1 MNPYEAPSIP
11 SLLPNGFVRWQ
22 TIQLLMDPDEHWEYL
37 RNAVSQ
43 WDIIDAKGEIFPKDI
58 PRDAFPSEPDPEM
71 LQWHE
76 GVSRRLEYDY
86 VKRNVHRASPP
97 NFGPYHYHFTEK
109 DPSRDEEEYAHS
121 RHDSGSRRHTHYDSD
136 RPSRRRHHHRRL
148 SAEYPPSGSR
158 RHEAGF
164 APRPDGGRSGFASPR
179 SSSPSTFA
187 ERARR
192 SSGRDR
198 ASWYGPPLSPD
209 VDGAPDAPD
218 ISDHPPRDE
227 DRGHKSKRRSRRN
240 NLSPPPHSRTRRHS
254 HDAYTR
260 KPARDLSPAP
270 PDYRNGDYEARPP
283 KSSKSREKSRRSDD
297 RSRSRPA
304 GVKFRDFSF
313 DGPVPAPAP
322 DPTPYV
328 NAPPPPPRTSP
339 RRRYNLDPDATRRG
353 SYSGGSTGGSRPGSG
368 GSGSERP
375 RSFSSAGLYPRSS
388 RRTSPVRSSAAKRYI
403 PTSVAEDVPYISSA
417 SRRAPIY
424 D

>member
-1 MNPYEAPSIP
+1 
-11 SLLPNGFVRWQ
+11 
-22 TIQLLMDPDEHWEYL
+22 MDPDEHWEYL

-43 WDIIDAKGEIFPKDI
+43 WDIVDAKGEIFPKDI

-86 VKRNVHRASPP
+86 VKRNMHRGSPT
-97 NFGPYHYHFTEK
+97 NLGPDHYHFGGK
-109 DPSRDEEEYAHS
+109 DPLQDEEGYVPSPHG
-121 RHDSGSRRHTHYDSD
+121 SGSRHHSHYDSD
-136 RPSRRRHHHRRL
+136 RSSQRRHHRHHHRRF
-148 SAEYPPSGSR
+148 SAEYPPGFR

-179 SSSPSTFA
+179 SSSPSAFG
-187 ERARR
+187 ERPRR
-192 SSGRDR
+192 SRGRDR
-198 ASWYGPPLSPD
+198 ASWYGHPLSPD
-209 VDGAPDAPD
+209 MEDAPDAAN
-218 ISDHPPRDE
+218 ISDHSPRDE
-227 DRGHKSKRRSRRN
+227 DYERKRRRSQHH
-240 NLSPPPHSRTRRHS
+240 NLSPPPHSRARRHS

-270 PDYRNGDYEARPP
+270 PHRNGDYDLRPP
-283 KSSKSREKSRRSDD
+283 KSSKSREKSRRGDD

-304 GVKFRDFSF
+304 GVKFRDFIF
-313 DGPVPAPAP
+313 GGPMPAPAP

-328 NAPPPPPRTSP
+328 SPPPRLVP
-339 RRRYNLDPDATRRG
+339 RHRYNLDPEDTRRG

-375 RSFSSAGLYPRSS
+375 RSFSNSGYHPRSS
-388 RRTSPVRSSAAKRYI
+388 RRTSPVRSSAAKRYV
-403 PTSVAEDVPYISSA
+403 PASVAEDVPYISST